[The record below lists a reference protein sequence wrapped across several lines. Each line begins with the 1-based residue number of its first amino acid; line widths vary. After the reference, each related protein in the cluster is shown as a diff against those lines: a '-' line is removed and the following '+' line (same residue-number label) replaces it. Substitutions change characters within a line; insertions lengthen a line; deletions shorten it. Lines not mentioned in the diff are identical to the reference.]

1 MLNRGALIVRPA
13 QPYLDWAA
21 SLDDSGILPDGDG
34 EVTVYLIPEYEEDR
48 TAQKVLQSV
57 YAEVF
62 ERELFGWCTD
72 ESLWPERRTLAI
84 FKKWFIVEMHSI
96 VEDLSDEPLMDDDYL

>member
-21 SLDDSGILPDGDG
+21 SLDDSGILPDPHD
-34 EVTVYLIPEYEEDR
+34 EVTIYLVPEYEDDLEAD
-48 TAQKVLQSV
+48 KVLKRV

-72 ESLWPERRTLAI
+72 ESLWPKRRTLAL
-84 FKKWFIVEMHSI
+84 FKAWFTVEMHSI
-96 VEDLSDEPLMDDDYL
+96 VEDLSNAPLVDDDI

>member
-1 MLNRGALIVRPA
+1 MLNRAALIVRPA

-21 SLDDSGILPDGDG
+21 GLDDSGILPDPEE
-34 EVTVYLIPEYEEDR
+34 EVTVYLIPEYEDDLEAD
-48 TAQKVLQSV
+48 KVLRRV

-72 ESLWPERRTLAI
+72 ESQWPQHRTFVV
-84 FKKWFIVEMHSI
+84 FKAWFSVEMHSI
-96 VEDLSDEPLMDDDYL
+96 VEDFSSAPLLDDDI

>member
-1 MLNRGALIVRPA
+1 MLNRGALLVRPA

-21 SLDDSGILPDGDG
+21 SLDDSGILPDPEG
-34 EVTVYLIPEYEEDR
+34 EVTVYLVPEYEDDLEAD
-48 TAQKVLQSV
+48 KVLRRV

-72 ESLWPERRTLAI
+72 ESLWPKRRTFTVFMA
-84 FKKWFIVEMHSI
+84 WFTVELHSI
-96 VEDLSDEPLMDDDYL
+96 VEDLSNAPISDDDI

>member
-21 SLDDSGILPDGDG
+21 SLDDSGILPDPEG
-34 EVTVYLIPEYEEDR
+34 EVTIYLVPEYEDDLE
-48 TAQKVLQSV
+48 AEKVLRRV

-72 ESLWPERRTLAI
+72 ESLWPKRRTLAV
-84 FKKWFIVEMHSI
+84 FKAWFTVEMHSI
-96 VEDLSDEPLMDDDYL
+96 VEDLSSDPLFDDDI

>member
-21 SLDDSGILPDGDG
+21 SLDDSGILPDPDG
-34 EVTVYLIPEYEEDR
+34 EVTVYLVPEYEDDLE
-48 TAQKVLQSV
+48 AEKVLRRV
-57 YAEVF
+57 YADVF

-72 ESLWPERRTLAI
+72 LWPQRRTFAV
-84 FKKWFIVEMHSI
+84 FKAWLRIEMHSI
-96 VEDLSDEPLMDDDYL
+96 VEDLGRDSLWDDDL